1 LHLIRKN
8 HSFFCISAPFV
19 RALWAR
25 FELFRLSS
33 RNKNIHA
40 FVVGGRFNGLQNAKK
55 NCILHLSTDR
65 NTGGHNKMQVP
76 DTPYM
81 LALKTASSA

>member
-1 LHLIRKN
+1 MTY
-8 HSFFCISAPFV
+8 FTA
-19 RALWAR
+19 
-25 FELFRLSS
+25 
-33 RNKNIHA
+33 
-40 FVVGGRFNGLQNAKK
+40 GRRSGLQNAKK

-65 NTGGHNKMQVP
+65 NTGAHNKMLVP